1 MQVPLAVTLP
11 QYFGA
16 YIRESGNCVL
26 KFYTCENNNI
36 SPYNSSFDFTFIEN
50 IKKRSIYINKPDNSY
65 YDGYTLG
72 IIGEFGDAKII
83 LYIFS
88 DSFINK
94 YLRSNNMNI
103 ITVRDFDSDI
113 IMGKIES
120 LLMGDS
126 NFQTT
131 LTTQTRVSVPLTG
144 CSTISTIPSYVI
156 ELIKQDAVKKQ
167 ETCPILYDSLTM
179 DNSVV
184 TSCFHTFSKTGITQ
198 WLKNNSAC
206 PKCRQK
212 CTVCA

>member
-1 MQVPLAVTLP
+1 MRVTLP

-16 YIRESGNCVL
+16 YIRESRLL
-26 KFYTCENNNI
+26 KFYT
-36 SPYNSSFDFTFIEN
+36 
-50 IKKRSIYINKPDNSY
+50 YINNTITPCVPFIPFNFYEIIEERAVYIKDID
-65 YDGYTLG
+65 YDAYV
-72 IIGEFGDAKII
+72 IGEIGRIGGTRI
-83 LYIFS
+83 LLYMFN
-88 DSFINK
+88 DVFEDK
-94 YLRSNNMNI
+94 YLRSNDHNVFSLMNTNFEINI
-103 ITVRDFDSDI
+103 INA
-113 IMGKIES
+113 KIES
-120 LLMGDS
+120 LSVRNTPMVS
-126 NFQTT
+126 ASST
-131 LTTQTRVSVPLTG
+131 LPLTG
-144 CSTISTIPSYVI
+144 CSSTSTIPSYVI